1 MDEIAFQKMK
11 RIMPSFLAHRRDER
25 LNERS
30 LPEEVALK
38 LTNRCNLR
46 CKHCYQWNEEGH
58 HRDLPKS
65 EQVRDMDFEV
75 IREVFQ
81 ATHEIKPNLYLW
93 GGEPLMYGDWDRL
106 IDLLAEDPRWT
117 AICTNGIDIERR
129 LDSLLRVSKTLE
141 MYVAVEGFQPE
152 HDAIR
157 GPETFRRTMH
167 GIDLLLDER
176 RRGNYQGEISI
187 NTVVTDAMV
196 PKLYELL
203 EYFEEKGVDTV
214 YLSLLWYLSSET
226 SAKMDRYVAR
236 NFNWLCTESENARFS
251 WHAYKYHQDPRMAGR
266 LIEELARVKSRDW
279 KLKLRYN
286 PALEDHEVE
295 EFLRG
300 SDKPAQ
306 GKTRCLAIHS
316 RMDVMPNGDVV
327 SCKFF
332 PEFRMG
338 NLSEGGTVKIWGS
351 ERFNQL
357 RTTIGREG
365 LMPVCS
371 KCNLLYTRGV

>member
-1 MDEIAFQKMK
+1 MDEIAFQKLK
-11 RIMPSFLAHRRDER
+11 RIMPTFLTHRRDGR
-25 LNERS
+25 LNEHN

-65 EQVRDMDFEV
+65 EQVRDLSFEV
-75 IREVFQ
+75 VREVFE
-81 ATHEIKPNLYLW
+81 ATRGVKPNLYLW
-93 GGEPLMYGDWDRL
+93 GGEPLMYRDWDRL
-106 IDLLAEDPRWT
+106 MDLLHEDPRWT

-129 LDSLLRVSKTLE
+129 LDSFLRISETLE
-141 MYVAVEGFQPE
+141 MYVAVEGFERE

-157 GPETFRRTMH
+157 GRDTFRRTMR
-167 GIDLLLDER
+167 GIDLLLEER
-176 RRGNYQGEISI
+176 RKGNYKGEISI
-187 NTVVTDAMV
+187 NTVITDAMV
-196 PKLYELL
+196 PRLYELL
-203 EYFEEKGVDTV
+203 EYFEDKGVDTV
-214 YLSLLWYLSSET
+214 YLSLLWYLSPET
-226 SAKMDRYVAR
+226 SSKMDGYVAR
-236 NFNWLCTESENARFS
+236 NFNWLCSESDNARFS

-266 LIEELARVKSRDW
+266 LIEELARVRGRNW

-316 RMDVMPNGDVV
+316 RMDVMPNGEVV

-338 NLSEGGTVKIWGS
+338 NLNGESTAKVWNS
-351 ERFNQL
+351 ERFNHL
-357 RTTIGREG
+357 RATILREG

>member
-1 MDEIAFQKMK
+1 MDEIAFQKLK
-11 RIMPSFLAHRRDER
+11 RIMPSFLTHRRDGR
-25 LNERS
+25 LNERN

-65 EQVRDMDFEV
+65 EQVRDLNFEV
-75 IREVFQ
+75 VREVFE
-81 ATHEIKPNLYLW
+81 ATREIKPNLYLW
-93 GGEPLMYGDWDRL
+93 GGEPLMYRDWDRL
-106 IDLLAEDPRWT
+106 TDLLYEDPRWT

-129 LDSLLRVSKTLE
+129 LDSLLRISETLE
-141 MYVAVEGFQPE
+141 MYVAVEGFQQE

-157 GPETFRRTMH
+157 GRDTFRRTMH
-167 GIDLLLDER
+167 GIDLLLDAR
-176 RRGNYQGEISI
+176 KKGTYKGEISI
-187 NTVVTDAMV
+187 NTVITDAMV
-196 PKLYELL
+196 PQLYELL
-203 EYFEEKGVDTV
+203 EYFEDKGVDTV
-214 YLSLLWYLSSET
+214 YLSFLWYLSSET
-226 SAKMDRYVAR
+226 SSKMDQYVAR
-236 NFNWLCTESENARFS
+236 NFNWLCSEADNARFS

-266 LIEELARVKSRDW
+266 LIEELARVRGRDW

-316 RMDVMPNGDVV
+316 RLDVMPNGEVV

-338 NLSEGGTVKIWGS
+338 NLNEEATVKVWNS

-357 RTTIGREG
+357 RATILREG

>member
-1 MDEIAFQKMK
+1 MDEVAFQKLR
-11 RIMPSFLAHRRDER
+11 RIMPSFLTHRRDGQ
-25 LNERS
+25 LNS
-30 LPEEVALK
+30 LNLPEEVALK

-46 CKHCYQWNEEGH
+46 CKHCYQWNEDGH

-65 EQVRDMDFEV
+65 EQVRDLNFEV
-75 IREVFQ
+75 VREVFK
-81 ATHEIKPNLYLW
+81 ATREIKPNLYLW
-93 GGEPLMYGDWDRL
+93 GGEPLMYRDWDNL
-106 IDLLAEDPRWT
+106 VDLLAEDPRWT

-129 LDSLLRVSKTLE
+129 LDSLLRISETLE
-141 MYVAVEGFQPE
+141 MYIAVEGFQQE

-157 GPETFRRTMH
+157 GHNTFRRAME
-167 GIDLLLDER
+167 GIDLLLEAR
-176 RRGNYQGEISI
+176 KQGTYKGEISI
-187 NTVVTDAMV
+187 NTVITDAMV
-196 PKLYELL
+196 SRLHELL
-203 EYFEEKGVDTV
+203 EFFEDKGVDTV
-214 YLSLLWYLSSET
+214 YLSFLWYLSPET

-236 NFNWLCTESENARFS
+236 NFNWLCTEAENTRFS
-251 WHAYKYHQDPRMAGR
+251 WHAYKYHQDPRMATR

-295 EFLRG
+295 EFLLG
-300 SDKPAQ
+300 SDTPAQ

-327 SCKFF
+327 SCKFY

-338 NLSEGGTVKIWGS
+338 NLNEEPTMTVWNS

-357 RTTIGREG
+357 RNTILREG